1 MAQVNE
7 RVIPRNN
14 RLGETT
20 LPKGFFLF
28 PTPQNGNVAI
38 SKPDLSDPRAPP
50 NQIE

>member
-14 RLGETT
+14 RLGVTT

-38 SKPDLSDPRAPP
+38 SKGGLVVPEGAAK
-50 NQIE
+50 